1 MAKYIK
7 MLCNVHCFRPILEYE
22 VTLEWSV
29 YFMLETK
36 IHYNVDKLEITYDYS
51 ELDLDVLKQCQVGD
65 SVDIETVQLLRLQPT
80 GYEFNYEVI
89 MDRKRLGTFFFG
101 TKNPNRPYYYLM
113 VENRV
118 LYGQLELLS
127 KFEEEMGLH
136 FRQISKLDICLDT
149 NRNIIRRFYLLLKDR
164 GQKLVIKN
172 KIIKDRTAIIDS
184 ILHMSSGSLDNIS
197 KERSFLIKLEEGL
210 ELKGYDKG
218 SEINHSNKQ
227 YIRKHLDYN
236 ERIYRMEVS
245 FSNHRQLRDQ
255 LKMCDRRITELM
267 LYENLVDE
275 KILAIIFYC
284 ALQRLIRI
292 KDGDIL
298 AYLLSPTPR
307 KKRKSF
313 RPNNN

>member
-80 GYEFNYEVI
+80 GYEFNYEVT
-89 MDRKRLGTFFFG
+89 MDRNRLGTLFFG
-101 TKNPNRPYYYLM
+101 TKNPNRQNYYLM

-118 LYGQLELLS
+118 LYGQLELIS

-136 FRQISKLDICLDT
+136 FRQISKLDISLDT
-149 NRNIIRRFYLLLKDR
+149 NRNVIRRFYLLLKDR

-197 KERSFLIKLEEGL
+197 KERSFLIKLEGGL

-267 LYENLVDE
+267 LYENLADE
-275 KILAIIFYC
+275 KILAIIFYWS
-284 ALQRLIRI
+284 LQRLIRI
-292 KDGDIL
+292 KDGEIL
-298 AYLLSPTPR
+298 TYLLSPTPR

>member
-7 MLCNVHCFRPILEYE
+7 MLCNVHCFRPILECRT
-22 VTLEWSV
+22 TLKWA
-29 YFMLETK
+29 YIIMILIQT
-36 IHYNVDKLEITYDYS
+36 HYNVDKLEITYDYS

-80 GYEFNYEVI
+80 GYEFNYAVI

-101 TKNPNRPYYYLM
+101 TKNPNRPCYYLM

-118 LYGQLELLS
+118 LYGQLELIS

-149 NRNIIRRFYLLLKDR
+149 NRNVIRRFYLLLKDR

-172 KIIKDRTAIIDS
+172 KIIKDRTTIIDS

-227 YIRKHLDYN
+227 YIRKHLGYN
-236 ERIYRMEVS
+236 KRIYRMEVS

-255 LKMCDRRITELM
+255 LRMCDKPITEPM
-267 LYENLVDE
+267 LYENLTDE

-292 KDGDIL
+292 KDGNIL